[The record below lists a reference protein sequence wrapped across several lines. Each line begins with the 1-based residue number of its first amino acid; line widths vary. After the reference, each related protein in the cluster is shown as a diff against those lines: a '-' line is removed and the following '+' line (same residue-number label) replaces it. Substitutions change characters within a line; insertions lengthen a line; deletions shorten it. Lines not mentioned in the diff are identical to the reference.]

1 MDDKSIVRSD
11 YSLFHN
17 QRIVSMKH
25 AYSKHSESAAGYM
38 PDIRNKLRRKG
49 FTLAFA
55 LILAFFAFPALNAA
69 TITSTATGNWSSTA
83 TWVGGV
89 VPGPGDDVVIAG
101 HTVTLDQSVSINSLV
116 LNNAASVFQP
126 PSAGG
131 TYQVTITGS
140 SGGNCINLSNAGA
153 SFDASNGAGLINV
166 SITGTTSSA
175 IAKTGAATLVFN
187 NLTVSGVVTTAIN
200 LTVEGNIDVSGS
212 GSLVASANAIT
223 IGGTNSKTIS
233 KATAGTLTFFDLT
246 LANTSGNNVTT
257 SSSFSVASILTV
269 GASAT
274 LAASDGTVTFTDAV
288 GVAIIA
294 NSGSISSLIFNNLTF
309 ANTVAG
315 ASTTAASFTVI
326 GNLTKTATV
335 GTVEATVASTI
346 RFTNSLKKRVSLSS
360 GGGAVTFGSLTVT
373 DGSYIEVGDGS
384 TGGDQG
390 SASIVASGV
399 ITVQGSGK
407 LIAVEGTITY
417 AAAGSITTASGSTL
431 TFYNLAVA
439 GAVTTGSSFN
449 ISGAGAGAFSG
460 AGTLTASAGTITFSG
475 TAGTITNTGSTFF
488 NVNIAPLAV
497 NQVASIST
505 AVGAITVAGNFT
517 VASGSAFTAATPS
530 VVTFNNAAQRTITN
544 NGTLSFFGF
553 TVAAASDVVT
563 TSSFTIAEVFT
574 NAGTFTASGT
584 STITL
589 SGAGDNIVTT
599 PPTFQNVIFT
609 GASVPTATGM
619 NIKGNMYV
627 NGAGSYTP
635 GAGTVTFNG
644 TGTQYIGGDAAMATT
659 PTFWNITVNKS
670 SGDVVLL
677 RNIRVD
683 GATSVLTLTSGDL
696 DLNGNRTITF
706 VNDGASLA
714 ETNGNT
720 VKNSKAGLGY
730 IESSATPSAAFLTP
744 LGLDN
749 ISGGTIGI
757 VRRYHN
763 AVTVNGVQSISR
775 YYEVNFTI
783 SPITDI
789 DQIRF
794 DNSELGSASAASLGV
809 YAVPTALSGTWL
821 AKSGTVTT
829 TYPPYLDAGTEIT
842 ATPLAF
848 ANLVY
853 FITLAPKSISTDG
866 DVTGLANN
874 PLTAAATSQAIFGF
888 RMESPG
894 AATLTALSVAIS
906 SNPTGKLTNIQL
918 VRSADAVYTSGG
930 EAAVTATVN
939 TTASTIDF
947 TSIATNNTFD
957 DNGDEFWYFVI
968 ADIGSSVNTGTS
980 PIQCSINQSN
990 VTVTGGAVVATASIS
1005 GPVYTFQPLN
1015 ITVASANT
1023 PAAADIAQNT
1033 QTAAVYGFS
1042 LTGTTPATSTIT
1054 SISLTMT
1061 LNSGALPA
1069 EFTNFTL
1076 YQDANNN
1083 GIIDPADVNVQTGVS
1098 IVAGTV
1104 TFSGLAEALNSTT
1117 NTKYYLVTCN
1127 VSAAATVN
1135 GTIRAAI
1142 VNPPVSVLVN
1152 SPAQVNSGGP
1162 YNGNTMTIRA
1172 SGAATKLVIK
1182 KITPFTAITGNP
1194 ANTVVHET
1202 AIGNANRFRIT
1213 MEARDN
1219 NDVPQIAAGV
1229 QVNMSVTTGSSV
1241 LTTANAAARTFGA
1254 GQTTVTFDAILTN
1267 STGETGVELTAADNA
1282 AALTSGVLGSI
1293 TVRALEPTVATGAIT
1308 VSTIGTTSIA
1318 IQWATNGNGSDR
1330 IVVVRQGQAPSEP
1343 ADGIE
1348 YNAATGASF
1357 ATPAATFGS
1366 TAIGSVVTHKGA
1378 LPATTDVTINGLTP
1392 GAEYYFAVYEYNGA
1406 GASANYLLTGAPV
1419 QFTTTKFAEPTI
1431 AASSLTISNPTTTT
1445 QSVTWTNGNGSR
1457 RLVVARMGTALTATE
1472 EPADNTS
1479 YTANAAFGSAGT
1491 ALGNGFIVYDGTGNS
1506 VSVSN
1511 LAPNVIYYY
1520 RVYEY
1525 NGLDASAN
1533 YLLTSPPNANR
1544 TTLQVEPIT
1553 QATNLTFS
1561 SVTTSSTTISWT
1573 NGSGN
1578 ERIVIARANNPIT
1591 SSEYPV
1597 DGTTYTGA
1605 AAFGSGTGIGN
1616 GYVVYKGTGTSVNM
1630 TSLAYGVPYY
1640 VQVFEYNVG
1649 NSASENYLL
1658 ASANGNPSLQIVDPN
1673 EPNNTLGT
1681 AREIT
1686 DPEGTTTIVTGH
1698 ISLSTDEDWYS
1709 FNTSTTYPHVR
1720 VKLFNLPKN
1729 YNLELYDPQGNLL
1742 RRSKYRETTEEVLVI
1757 NNASP
1762 GEYTVRVFGVD
1773 GATSPLPFTM
1783 AVSTSSIEYES
1794 ATP

>member
-1 MDDKSIVRSD
+1 MDEKNIIRSD

-25 AYSKHSESAAGYM
+25 AYSKHSESASGYM

-55 LILAFFAFPALNAA
+55 LLLAFFAIPALNAA

-83 TWVGGV
+83 TWSGGV

-101 HTVTLDQSVSINSLV
+101 HTVTLDQSVSIGSLV
-116 LNNAASVFQP
+116 LNNAASVLQP

-131 TYQVTITGS
+131 TYQMTISGS

-175 IAKTGAATLVFN
+175 IAKTGAATLIFN

-200 LTVEGNIDVSGS
+200 LTVEGNIDISGS
-212 GSLVASANAIT
+212 GSLVASANTIT
-223 IGGTNSKTIS
+223 IGGSNSKSVS
-233 KATAGTLTFFDLT
+233 KATAGTLTFFNLT
-246 LANTSGNNVTT
+246 LANTSGNNVSTA
-257 SSSFSVASILTV
+257 SSFTVANIMTV
-269 GASAT
+269 GASASF
-274 LAASDGTVTFTDAV
+274 AATDGTVTFSDGT

-294 NSGSISSLIFNNLTF
+294 NSGSVSSLIFNNLTF
-309 ANTVAG
+309 NNAG
-315 ASTTAASFTVI
+315 NSTTTASFTVI
-326 GNLTKTATV
+326 GNLTKTATA
-335 GTVEATVASTI
+335 GTVSATVASTV
-346 RFTNSLKKRVSLSS
+346 RFNNSLKKRVSLSS
-360 GGGAVTFGSLTVT
+360 GGGLVTLGNIAVT
-373 DGSYIEVGDGS
+373 DGSYIEIGDPS

-390 SASIVASGV
+390 TASIVAAGT

-407 LIAVEGTITY
+407 MIAVEGTLDHLN
-417 AAAGSITTASGSTL
+417 AGSITSASGSTL
-431 TFYNLAVA
+431 TFYNYTVTS
-439 GAVTTGSSFN
+439 GAVTTSSSFN
-449 ISGAGAGAFSG
+449 ITNNLTITAGS
-460 AGTLTASAGTITFSG
+460 LVASAGTVTLSG
-475 TAGTITNTGSTFF
+475 TAGTIANGGTLTLF
-488 NVNIAPLAV
+488 NVNIAPLTV
-497 NQVASIST
+497 NQVANITT
-505 AVGAITVAGNFT
+505 ATDMTIAGNLTVAAGSSFAA
-517 VASGSAFTAATPS
+517 ASAST
-530 VVTFNNAAQRTITN
+530 VTFNNAAQRTITN
-544 NGTLSFFGF
+544 NGTLTFFNM

-563 TSSFTIAEVFT
+563 NSSFTVTDVFT
-574 NAGTFTASGT
+574 NSGAFTASGT
-584 STITL
+584 STITFVATATAVNI
-589 SGAGDNIVTT
+589 AGNAA
-599 PPTFQNVIFT
+599 TFQNVIIT
-609 GASVPTATGM
+609 GTSTPGVGM
-619 NIKGNMYV
+619 NVKGNLYV
-627 NGAGSYTP
+627 NGAGVFTP
-635 GAGTVTFNG
+635 SAGVVTFNG
-644 TGTQYIGGDAAMATT
+644 TGTQYIGGDAASATT
-659 PTFWNITVNKS
+659 PTFWSVTVNKS

-677 RNIRVD
+677 RNIRLD
-683 GATSVLTLTSGDL
+683 GTSSVLTLTSGDV

-706 VNDGASLA
+706 VNDGASLS

-720 VKNSKAGLGY
+720 VKNTKAGLGY
-730 IESSATPSAAFLTP
+730 IQSAATASAVLP
-744 LGLDN
+744 GLGLN
-749 ISGGTIGI
+749 TITGGTIGI

-763 AVTVNGVQSISR
+763 AVDVNGIQSINR
-775 YYEVNFTI
+775 YYEVNFTATD
-783 SPITDI
+783 ITDI
-789 DQIRF
+789 DEIRF
-794 DNSELGSASAASLGV
+794 DNSELGSATAASLGV
-809 YAVPTALSGTWL
+809 YVVPTAISGTWI

-829 TYPPYLDAGTEIT
+829 TYPPFLDAGTELT
-842 ATPLAF
+842 ATPLAN
-848 ANLVY
+848 ANAVY
-853 FITLAPKSISTDG
+853 FITLAPKTISTDG
-866 DVTGLANN
+866 TVTGLANN
-874 PLTAAATSQAIFGF
+874 PLTAAATAQAIFGF
-888 RMESPG
+888 HMDSPG
-894 AATLTALSVAIS
+894 AATLTALTLAIS
-906 SNPTGKLTNIQL
+906 SNPTGKLSNIQL
-918 VRSADAVYTSGG
+918 VRSTDAVYTAGG

-947 TSIATNNTFD
+947 TSISTNNTFPD
-957 DNGDEFWYFVI
+957 AGQEYWYFVI

-990 VTVTGGAVVATASIS
+990 VTVTGGAVVATTAIS

-1023 PAAADIAQNT
+1023 PAAADIAQGT
-1033 QTAAVYGFS
+1033 QTAGIYGFS

-1054 SISLTMT
+1054 SISLTIT
-1061 LNSGALPA
+1061 LNSGAVA
-1069 EFTNFTL
+1069 GDFSNFTL

-1083 GIIDPADVNVQTGVS
+1083 GIIDPSDVNVQSGVS

-1127 VSAAATVN
+1127 VSASATVN

-1162 YNGNTMTIRA
+1162 YNGNSMTIRA
-1172 SGAATKLVIK
+1172 SGSATKLVIK
-1182 KITPFTAITGNP
+1182 KITPFTAITGSP

-1202 AIGNANRFRIT
+1202 AIGNPNRFRIT

-1219 NDVPQIAAGV
+1219 NDVPQVAAGV
-1229 QVNMSVTTGSSV
+1229 QVNMSVTVGSSV

-1282 AALTSGVLGSI
+1282 AALSSGTLSNI

-1308 VSTIGTTSIA
+1308 ISTIGTTSVA
-1318 IQWATNGNGSDR
+1318 LQWATNGNGSDR
-1330 IVVVRQGQAPSEP
+1330 IVVVRQGQAPSDP

-1348 YNAATGASF
+1348 YNGATGTSF
-1357 ATPAATFGS
+1357 STPAATFGS
-1366 TAIGSVVTHKGA
+1366 TALGSVVTHKGA
-1378 LPATTDVTINGLTP
+1378 LPATTDVTVNGLTP
-1392 GAEYYFAVYEYNGA
+1392 GVEYYMAVYEYNGA
-1406 GASANYLLTGAPV
+1406 GAAANYFLTGAPV
-1419 QFTTTKFAEPTI
+1419 AFTTTKFTEPSI
-1431 AASSLTISNPTTTT
+1431 AASGLAVNNPTTTSQT
-1445 QSVTWTNGNGSR
+1445 ITWTNGNGSR
-1457 RLVVARMGTALTATE
+1457 RVVVARMGTALTATE
-1472 EPADNTS
+1472 EPADNTG
-1479 YTANAAFGSAGT
+1479 YTANAAFGTAGT
-1491 ALGNGFIVYDGTGNS
+1491 DLGNGFVVYDGTGNS
-1506 VSVSN
+1506 VTVTN
-1511 LAPNVIYYY
+1511 LSPNIIYYY
-1520 RVYEY
+1520 RVFEY
-1525 NGLDASAN
+1525 NGLGVSAN

-1544 TTLQVEPIT
+1544 TTLQVEPAS

-1561 SVTTSSTTISWT
+1561 SVTTSATTISWT
-1573 NGSGN
+1573 KGSGN
-1578 ERIVIARANNPIT
+1578 ERLVVARANNPIT

-1616 GYVVYKGTGTSVNM
+1616 GYVIYKGTGNSVTM

-1649 NSASENYLL
+1649 NSGSENYLL
-1658 ASANGNPSLQIVDPN
+1658 SSATGNPSLQIVDPN
-1673 EPNNTLGT
+1673 EPNNTLAT
-1681 AREIT
+1681 ARAIT

-1698 ISLSTDEDWYS
+1698 VSLSTDEDWYS

-1729 YNLELYDPQGNLL
+1729 YNLELYNPQGRLL
-1742 RRSKYRETTEEVLVI
+1742 RRSKYRETTEEVLII

-1762 GEYTVRVFGVD
+1762 GQYTVRVFGVD